1 MRPVAA
7 VIDNSVTV
15 AWFLDGET
23 TGFTDAWLAA
33 AADTTLW
40 VPPLWSL
47 EFVNALLAAQR
58 RKRITAAARREA
70 LRQAADLPLAVDRDP
85 VPMDRIDGI
94 ADRHGLTAY
103 DAAYLELAM
112 RRGVPLV
119 TLDGGLVRA
128 ARAAGHL
135 CVTDANR

>member
-1 MRPVAA
+1 MRPPAA

-15 AWFLDGET
+15 AWFLDAET
-23 TGFTDAWLAA
+23 TDFTDDWLDA

-40 VPPLWSL
+40 VPALWSL
-47 EFVNALLAAQR
+47 EFVNVLLAAQR
-58 RKRITAAARREA
+58 RKRITTAARREF
-70 LRQAADLPLAVDRDP
+70 LRQADELRLAVDRDP
-85 VPMDRIDGI
+85 VPMDRIDEI

-119 TLDGGLVRA
+119 TLDGDLVRA
-128 ARAAGHL
+128 ARAARHP
-135 CVTDANR
+135 CITDGGR